1 MLSLR
6 LSKAASGLPISATQL
21 ATTVGMRRPISLKA
35 LLTATGSRTRRP
47 RILVLRYQWRKA
59 KPPKPQAPIWPDS
72 FLDEVLTRPNG
83 WSLRDYWYRA
93 SQGLID
99 IDIVVEPWRTLEQD
113 QTAKEAS
120 DRGKVIQMCKDQAAA
135 DKVSLDGF
143 DHIIGFLYPG
153 ENNCGAAGGNALFDQ
168 SPFSLEFFA
177 HEMGHVLGYSHAFG
191 TNSDYVYQ
199 DPWCVMGYSEV
210 QDYVVPSTHTGPKV
224 NNPARFWKQGRRLST
239 AALFRY
245 DGSTEFGTTPGVV
258 RVDATAGPQTISLVA
273 ASESNLYDPTL
284 VVVDA
289 DFFQVTVEYRI
300 PTHDDAGIRSKE
312 AVRNAVIVHSIGRR
326 DVLRWQSENK
336 PVWLEAEIPADPALD
351 PTADPKPDAW
361 IEHGWDVDKKPHHIH
376 VELLTVNGPRATLRI
391 SRADRP

>member
-1 MLSLR
+1 
-6 LSKAASGLPISATQL
+6 
-21 ATTVGMRRPISLKA
+21 MRRPISLKA

-59 KPPKPQAPIWPDS
+59 KPPTPQAAIWPDS

-99 IDIVVEPWRTLEQD
+99 IDIVVEPWRPLEQD
-113 QTAKEAS
+113 QTAKES
-120 DRGKVIQMCKDQAAA
+120 TDRGKVIQMCKDQAAA

-153 ENNCGAAGGNALFDQ
+153 QNNCGASGGNAVFDQ

-191 TNSDYVYQ
+191 TNGDYVYQ

-210 QDYVVPSTHTGPKV
+210 QDYVVPSKHTGPKV

-245 DGSTEFGTTPGVV
+245 GESTEFGNTAGVI
-258 RVDATAGPQTISLVA
+258 RVDLTQGPQTVTLVA
-273 ASESNLYDPTL
+273 ASESRLYDPTL
-284 VVVDA
+284 AVVDS

-300 PTHDDAGIRSKE
+300 PTHDDEGIRSKE

-326 DVLRWQSENK
+326 DVLRWHGERK
-336 PVWLEAEIPADPALD
+336 PVWMEAEIPADPALD
-351 PTADPKPDAW
+351 PAADPKPDAW
-361 IEHGWDVDKKPHHIH
+361 IEHGWDVDKKPQNIHI
-376 VELLTVNGPRATLRI
+376 ELLTVNGPRATLRI
-391 SRADRP
+391 SRAD